1 MDQPEFWEDYL
12 HEVPIYKSLIEH
24 FSQIRDEVLRYRE
37 SDNPFVDYPQYNVY
51 DLETSE
57 EKTLYDHYWAV
68 IPFSHFEGEVM
79 DFIQMPGIE
88 NFPEFLA
95 ARIKHARENCPTID
109 SVISPLESEKNLA
122 NSFVS
127 RLVPGSVI
135 RPHTGWVQ
143 DWMRL
148 HLGLI
153 CDPDCHIKVGTQHRT
168 WEEGKIIAFKDGG
181 PYPHSVVHKG
191 TKERVVLSVDVRLS
205 YLKAFVSGL

>member
-12 HEVPIYKSLIEH
+12 HEVPIYNSLIEN
-24 FSQIRDEVLRYRE
+24 FPQIRDEVVRYRE
-37 SDNPFVDYPQYNVY
+37 SHNPFVDYPQYTVI
-51 DLETSE
+51 DLETSQ
-57 EKTLYDHYWAV
+57 EKTLYDNYWAV
-68 IPFSHFEGEVM
+68 IPLSHFEGEVT
-79 DFIQMPGIE
+79 DFIGLPGID
-88 NFPEFLA
+88 NAQEFLA

-109 SVISPLESEKNLA
+109 SLISSLESENNLA

-135 RPHTGWVQ
+135 HPHTGWVQ

-153 CDPDCHIKVGTQHRT
+153 CDPDCHIRVGTQQRT
-168 WEEGKIIAFKDGG
+168 WEEGKVIAFKDGG

-191 TKERVVLSVDVRLS
+191 SRERVILSVDVRIT
-205 YLKAFVSGL
+205 YLKSFVKDL

>member
-1 MDQPEFWEDYL
+1 MDEPPFWEDYL
-12 HEVPIYKSLIEH
+12 HEVPIYKALIENYQ
-24 FSQIRDEVLRYRE
+24 QIRDEILRYRE
-37 SDNPFVDYPQYNVY
+37 GNNAFVDYPQYNVI

-68 IPFSHFEGEVM
+68 IPMSRFEGEVM
-79 DFIQMPGIE
+79 DFQPMPGIE

-95 ARIKHARENCPTID
+95 ARIKHARENCPIID
-109 SVISPLESEKNLA
+109 SLISPLESEKNLA

-135 RPHTGWVQ
+135 HPHTGWVQ
-143 DWMRL
+143 DWMRV

-153 CDPDCHIKVGTQHRT
+153 CDPDCHIRVGNEKRT

-181 PYPHSVVHKG
+181 PYPHSVVHNG
-191 TKERVVLSVDVRLS
+191 TRERLVFSIDLRIT
-205 YLKAFVSGL
+205 YLKSFINDL